1 MPKKRSRNSK
11 KDGKVGKDDVARAEK
26 ELDKHTSAHVAK
38 IDDLLKHKETELLE
52 V

>member
-1 MPKKRSRNSK
+1 MEKLE
-11 KDGKVGKDDVARAEK
+11 KDGEIGKDELSRSEK
-26 ELDKHTSAHVAK
+26 ELEKITTDNVSK

>member
-1 MPKKRSRNSK
+1 MEKLEKE
-11 KDGKVGKDDVARAEK
+11 GEIGKDDLLRSEK
-26 ELDKHTSAHVAK
+26 ELEKVTTDHVSK